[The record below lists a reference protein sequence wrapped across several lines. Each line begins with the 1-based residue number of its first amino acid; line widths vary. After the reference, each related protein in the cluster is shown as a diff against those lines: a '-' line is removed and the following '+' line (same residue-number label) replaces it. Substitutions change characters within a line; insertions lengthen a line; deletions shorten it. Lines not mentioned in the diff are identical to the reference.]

1 MKVRQIRRNDANVIA
16 TMMEEFD
23 RHFAA
28 MEGRKRRV
36 LKRATARADLE
47 RAGFGSRGF
56 VTGLIAEEAGEAC
69 GYLLYH
75 FGFNA
80 NVRRGTLVVSDLFVR
95 NKWRRHKVGHALME
109 RARRLALR
117 RGCGQMDWTVW
128 NMNPPAIAFYLA
140 LGAKSVDDEI
150 VMGMKIGK

>member
-1 MKVRQIRRNDANVIA
+1 MNVRAIRRGDVNTIA

-28 MEGRKRRV
+28 MEGRRGAA

-47 RAGFGSRGF
+47 RAGIGPRGF

-80 NVRRGTLVVSDLFVR
+80 NVRRGTLVISDLFVR
-95 NKWRRHKVGHALME
+95 EKWRRHKVGHALME
-109 RARRLALR
+109 RARQIALK
-117 RGCGQMDWTVW
+117 RGCAQMDWTVW

-150 VMGMKIGK
+150 VMGLKIGK

>member
-1 MKVRQIRRNDANVIA
+1 MTVRPIRQGDANAIA

-28 MEGRKRRV
+28 MEGRRRRT

-47 RAGFGSRGF
+47 RAGFGPRGF
-56 VTGLIAEEAGEAC
+56 LKGLIAEEAGEAC

-80 NVRRGTLVVSDLFVR
+80 NVRRGTLVISDLFVR
-95 NKWRRHKVGHALME
+95 NKWRRHKIGHALMA
-109 RARRLALR
+109 RARKIALK
-117 RGCGQMDWTVW
+117 RGCSQMDWTVW

-150 VMGMKIGK
+150 VMGLKIGK

>member
-1 MKVRQIRRNDANVIA
+1 MKVRALKASDLMVLA
-16 TMMEEFD
+16 TMMQEFD

-28 MEGRKRRV
+28 MEGRRRV
-36 LKRATARADLE
+36 LRLSTIRADLK
-47 RAGFGSRGF
+47 RAGFGPRGF
-56 VTGLIAEEAGEAC
+56 LTGLIAEEGSEAC

-75 FGFNA
+75 IGFNA
-80 NVRRGTLVVSDLFVR
+80 NVRRGTLVISDLYVR
-95 NKWRRHKVGHALME
+95 TQWRRHKVGNALME
-109 RARRLALR
+109 RAHAIARK

-150 VMGMKIGK
+150 VMGMKIGR

>member
-1 MKVRQIRRNDANVIA
+1 MKVRAVRRGDADVIA

-28 MEGRKRRV
+28 MEGRRRRT

-47 RAGFGSRGF
+47 RAGFGPRGF
-56 VTGLIAEEAGEAC
+56 ITGLIAEDAGDAC

-95 NKWRRHKVGHALME
+95 SKWRRHKVGHALME
-109 RARRLALR
+109 RARQIALQ
-117 RGCGQMDWTVW
+117 RGCAQMDWTVW
-128 NMNPPAIAFYLA
+128 NMNPAAIAFYLA

-150 VMGMKIGK
+150 VMGLKIAK

>member
-1 MKVRQIRRNDANVIA
+1 MKVRSVRRGDANIIA

-28 MEGRKRRV
+28 MEGRRRRV
-36 LKRATARADLE
+36 LNRVTARADLE
-47 RAGFGSRGF
+47 RAGFGPRGF

-80 NVRRGTLVVSDLFVR
+80 NVRRGALVISDLFVR
-95 NKWRRHKVGHALME
+95 DKWRRHKVGHALME
-109 RARRLALR
+109 RARQIALK
-117 RGCGQMDWTVW
+117 RGCAQMDWTVW

-140 LGAKSVDDEI
+140 LGGKSVDDEI
-150 VMGMKIGK
+150 VMGMKIAK

>member
-1 MKVRQIRRNDANVIA
+1 MTVRPIRQGDANAIA

-28 MEGRKRRV
+28 MEGRRRRT

-47 RAGFGSRGF
+47 RAGFGPRGF
-56 VTGLIAEEAGEAC
+56 LKGLIAEEAGEAC

-80 NVRRGTLVVSDLFVR
+80 NVRRGTLVISDLFVR
-95 NKWRRHKVGHALME
+95 NKWRRHKIGHALME
-109 RARRLALR
+109 RARKIALK
-117 RGCGQMDWTVW
+117 RGCSQMDWTVW

-150 VMGMKIGK
+150 VMGLKIGK